1 MKIMQGITN
10 YIACVSEQQ
19 AKRLLIFF
27 DDSEE
32 VHYKTIVLAFI
43 SGVYRQ

>member
-1 MKIMQGITN
+1 
-10 YIACVSEQQ
+10 
-19 AKRLLIFF
+19 LLIFF

-43 SGVYRQ
+43 SGVYRQWAKLHLC